1 MITYFKSQKDLA
13 SKLIEV
19 IDSYWGQ
26 QISESDFI
34 DYLKTVYKNNTDK
47 FIASDGEL
55 TSVIK
60 QRLGKKR
67 ANLIIQILN
76 NTKNRED
83 KIK

>member
-13 SKLIEV
+13 TKLIEV
-19 IDSYWGQ
+19 IDSYWSQ

-76 NTKNRED
+76 NTKNGED

>member
-13 SKLIEV
+13 TKLIEV
-19 IDSYWGQ
+19 IDSYWSQ

-67 ANLIIQILN
+67 TKLIIQILN
-76 NTKNRED
+76 NTKNGED
-83 KIK
+83 ITK